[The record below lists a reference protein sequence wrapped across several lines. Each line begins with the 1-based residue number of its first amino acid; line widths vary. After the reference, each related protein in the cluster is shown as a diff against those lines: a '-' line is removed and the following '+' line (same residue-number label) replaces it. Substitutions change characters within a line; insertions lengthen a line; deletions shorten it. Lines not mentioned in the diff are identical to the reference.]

1 MNVLVIPEDFRKDQ
15 YILKPI
21 VEAMFQAIGRR
32 GAKVLV
38 CQDPLLGGVD
48 QATKWERIS
57 EILDRYRYFVDVF
70 LLIVDR
76 DGEPGRRDAL
86 DNLERK
92 ARECLA
98 ADRVFLAENAWQ
110 EVEVWIL
117 AGHDLP
123 NDWAWRDVRQE
134 RDSKEVYFKPFAR
147 DRNRLDGPGEGRKTL
162 AGEAAKNYNRIRSR
176 CLEDVAALERRL
188 TAALDERNPA

>member
-21 VEAMFQAIGRR
+21 VEAMLQAIGRR
-32 GAKVLV
+32 AKVIV

-48 QATKWERIS
+48 QATKWERIR
-57 EILDRYRYFVDVF
+57 EILDRYRYSVNIF

-76 DGEPGRRDAL
+76 DGQPGRRDAL
-86 DNLERK
+86 NALERK
-92 ARECLA
+92 AKEYLA
-98 ADRVFLAENAWQ
+98 ADRFFLAENAWQ

-123 NDWAWRDVRQE
+123 RDWTWKDIRQE
-134 RDSKEVYFKPFAR
+134 TDPKEVYFKPFA
-147 DRNRLDGPGEGRKTL
+147 
-162 AGEAAKNYNRIRSR
+162 
-176 CLEDVAALERRL
+176 
-188 TAALDERNPA
+188 